1 MAVGYLAIV
10 ISFLIQI
17 NRLHRRIQRACGL
30 GDDKIFRRDGKGDGR
45 IRVYA
50 EVVCARYC
58 DLNMA
63 SPNVKGV
70 LWLAHDLHAGR
81 SIVSSYIDVGGGR
94 NVPLSH
100 GDERNGKGVS
110 RVFLFSFHKRRYSGC
125 RFTDGSH

>member
-1 MAVGYLAIV
+1 MAVGNLAIV

-30 GDDKIFRRDGKGDGR
+30 GDDEIFRREGKGDGR

-50 EVVCARYC
+50 EVVCARYG
-58 DLNMA
+58 DLNIA

-70 LWLAHDLHAGR
+70 LWLAHDLHACRG
-81 SIVSSYIDVGGGR
+81 SVGSYIDVGSEGY
-94 NVPLSH
+94 VALAH
-100 GDERNGKGVS
+100 GDEGNGKGGS
-110 RVFLFSFHKRRYSGC
+110 RVFRFSFHKRRYSGC